1 MYKACRVVKNSFL
14 GASVSTKIQG
24 PIRVYINMDFFTFC
38 RDVSMQG
45 CAEMFFHSYR
55 SRKIHFPSNS
65 SDERRILKICACCT
79 TMSTWIFILR
89 FAQRCIFYCCI
100 HARSVE
106 EGMQERTT
114 CVGTSSQIYG
124 SQLRYW
130 YATTSIWSWNWIK
143 LEEEWFYILENSNS
157 NTFTDLDAKANHW
170 KLCWMNNFISWVGN
184 IEASS
189 EVRKETDKKT

>member
-1 MYKACRVVKNSFL
+1 MHISENVQSMQSCEKQFSRCFRIYQNTRTS
-14 GASVSTKIQG
+14 
-24 PIRVYINMDFFTFC
+24 IRVYINMEFFTFC

-45 CAEMFFHSYR
+45 CAEMFFHSYG

-89 FAQRCIFYCCI
+89 FAQGCIFYCCI
-100 HARSVE
+100 HARSAE

-124 SQLRYW
+124 SQLRY
-130 YATTSIWSWNWIK
+130 
-143 LEEEWFYILENSNS
+143 
-157 NTFTDLDAKANHW
+157 
-170 KLCWMNNFISWVGN
+170 
-184 IEASS
+184 
-189 EVRKETDKKT
+189 